1 MHTPVRQPRVDG
13 PIMSPAATRSSTAT
27 EWETANAKARDLQRD
42 KKLDEACDVWRTF
55 LEQHPKDAE
64 AANALGLVLVDLG
77 RFEEALQS
85 FKDALASR
93 RGLISA
99 KLNAG
104 IALHRLKRF
113 EEAISGFQDVLAS
126 NPN

>member
-13 PIMSPAATRSSTAT
+13 PIMSPVATRSSTAA
-27 EWETANAKARDLQRD
+27 EWETANAKARDLQRH
-42 KKLDEACDVWRTF
+42 KKFDEACDVWRTF

-64 AANALGLVLVDLG
+64 AANALGLVLLDLG
-77 RFEEALQS
+77 RFEEALRC

-113 EEAISGFQDVLAS
+113 EEAI
-126 NPN
+126 